1 MLRRMSGDPERDD
14 SNPRQTAPAGVL
26 GGSGKRPDSATV
38 ETNKRVPKSAFA
50 QTIAGLNVP
59 GATPPP
65 SEPEKLA
72 VPASTSDAAEP
83 LRDPSERPAPTP
95 YKRDRAQ
102 GAWSGTLMMPDLSKA
117 PGNRSEER
125 MIAAKPGVR
134 VESAPVAVHGAAK
147 VGTPAGAHGEPTV
160 RMPTTADGTPT
171 ARPPASNR
179 PMPAPPPPSG
189 APPAMSSS
197 EIPALKSPIP
207 PGPTPSARAAA
218 ASAKRDDHSV
228 PRLSLGVE
236 KIPSGPPVGKLD
248 VSGMSQPL
256 QLSLDARDHVET
268 SLRPEASIPQR
279 SMLPW
284 IALAVI
290 VIGGGVAFALTRG
303 GDEPAP
309 VTPERV
315 EAVPAAPAE
324 APQAVAPSA
333 PEAVPPTAPPAT
345 VTPKPAAPVEQA
357 KAKPEPEEKKVEAK
371 ASTKRKT
378 SRRAK
383 KAAAAKA
390 DGPVLKVSPQGEGDL
405 EEALRA
411 AERMA
416 EPEEDLAPPEPP
428 SAEPPAP
435 DEE

>member
-1 MLRRMSGDPERDD
+1 MSGDPERDD
-14 SNPRQTAPAGVL
+14 SNPRPTAPAGVL
-26 GGSGKRPDSATV
+26 GGSGKRPDSANV
-38 ETNKRVPKSAFA
+38 EANKRVPKSAFA

-65 SEPEKLA
+65 PSEPEKMN

-102 GAWSGTLMMPDLSKA
+102 GAFSGTLMMPDLHKA

-147 VGTPAGAHGEPTV
+147 VGTPAGARGEPTV
-160 RMPTTADGTPT
+160 RMPTSADGMPT
-171 ARPPASNR
+171 TRPPASNR
-179 PMPAPPPPSG
+179 PVPAAPPPSG

-197 EIPALKSPIP
+197 EIPATKSPLP

-218 ASAKRDDHSV
+218 AAPRDDHSV

-236 KIPSGPPVGKLD
+236 KIPSGPPVSKLD

-309 VTPERV
+309 VLPERV
-315 EAVPAAPAE
+315 EAVPAATQAAPAE
-324 APQAVAPSA
+324 VPQAVAPGV
-333 PEAVPPTAPPAT
+333 PEVPSAPPAT
-345 VTPKPAAPVEQA
+345 VAPKPAAPVEQA
-357 KAKPEPEEKKVEAK
+357 KAKAEPEEKKVEAK
-371 ASTKRKT
+371 PSTKRKT